1 MSVLKKAE
9 WHDDR
14 HPVDGDLNWVIDKN
28 FDTDGVIYSGF
39 IPKPEKTYKER
50 AGKQQQKPLTEL
62 EQRIRERWHAHK
74 DPVMS
79 LKLRG
84 YYGKFI

>member
-9 WHDDR
+9 WHDDS

-62 EQRIRERWHAHK
+62 EQRIRERWHARK
-74 DPVMS
+74 DPVML
-79 LKLRG
+79 LKLR
-84 YYGKFI
+84 